1 MGYRY
6 NLDDRIFGGSMEPR
20 LNPKLVEPQL
30 NAKLGPERPRPL
42 ARETSTG
49 CVYENGRTARRG
61 RIGLPS
67 RFDRE
72 YD

>member
-1 MGYRY
+1 MGRYR
-6 NLDDRIFGGSMEPR
+6 DDEIDLSGSFTDR
-20 LNPKLVEPQL
+20 LNPKLVDRQL
-30 NAKLGPERPRPL
+30 NAKLGPERPKPL

-49 CVYENGRTARRG
+49 CVYENGRAARRG

>member
-1 MGYRY
+1 MGRYR
-6 NLDDRIFGGSMEPR
+6 LDERDLGGSFTDR
-20 LNPKLVEPQL
+20 LNPNLVEPQL

-61 RIGLPS
+61 RVGLPS